1 MGGATTE
8 NSGKVFVQINSPGK
22 TSHLTIAATTH

>member
-1 MGGATTE
+1 MGGAATE
-8 NSGKVFVQINSPGK
+8 NSGKIFVQINFPGK